1 MNERI
6 VRSRGG
12 AAVASPFKRFLMIF
26 AFVVLAVAVL
36 FSYRVFNEKS
46 AEYNQKKRVIE
57 ELNEQIAIEDN
68 KSEKLKERDD
78 KVTTDE
84 DIEAIARQELGLIK
98 KDEIV
103 IRPN

>member
-1 MNERI
+1 MNERK

-12 AAVASPFKRFLMIF
+12 AVVGSPFKRFLMIF
-26 AFVVLAVAVL
+26 ALVILTVAVL

-46 AEYNQKKRVIE
+46 AEYDQKKRVIE
-57 ELNEQIAIEDN
+57 ELNDQIAMEDD
-68 KSEKLKERDD
+68 KSKRLKERDD